1 MSLLEKIEAEMK
13 EALKA
18 GDTVRSDT
26 LKMLK
31 TDITY
36 EKAKTGETVSDEKIL
51 EVIARAAK
59 KRKEAMTEY
68 RKANREDLASREA
81 QELALIEAYLPE
93 QMAEEDIIKYVTDLV
108 ASMGGVSKKDFGRVM
123 GQAMKDLKGKA
134 DGVLVKKIITES
146 LGE

>member
-36 EKAKTGETVSDEKIL
+36 EKAKTGETVS
-51 EVIARAAK
+51 
-59 KRKEAMTEY
+59 
-68 RKANREDLASREA
+68 SR
-81 QELALIEAYLPE
+81 
-93 QMAEEDIIKYVTDLV
+93 
-108 ASMGGVSKKDFGRVM
+108 
-123 GQAMKDLKGKA
+123 
-134 DGVLVKKIITES
+134 
-146 LGE
+146 

>member
-1 MSLLEKIEAEMK
+1 
-13 EALKA
+13 
-18 GDTVRSDT
+18 
-26 LKMLK
+26 
-31 TDITY
+31 
-36 EKAKTGETVSDEKIL
+36 
-51 EVIARAAK
+51 
-59 KRKEAMTEY
+59 MTEY

-93 QMAEEDIIKYVTDLV
+93 QMAEEDIKKYVADLV
-108 ASMGGVSKKDFGRVM
+108 ASMGGVTKKDFGRVM